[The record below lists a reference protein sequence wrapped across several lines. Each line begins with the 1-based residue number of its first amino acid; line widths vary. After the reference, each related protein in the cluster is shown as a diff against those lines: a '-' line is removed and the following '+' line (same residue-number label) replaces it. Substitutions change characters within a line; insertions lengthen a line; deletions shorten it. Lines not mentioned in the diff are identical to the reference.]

1 MARNYFV
8 DVAKLKGYSP
18 ANHTETVN
26 KRIIGPETVG
36 ASQLEVVLGHV
47 KKNAGALAHS
57 HPGIEQVCYILEG
70 RAMVEVGGQKREIG
84 PGEACFFPAG
94 ERHVFTATTD
104 AVNVLVIYAPPY
116 GENPKNIAR

>member
-1 MARNYFV
+1 M
-8 DVAKLKGYSP
+8 
-18 ANHTETVN
+18 
-26 KRIIGPETVG
+26 
-36 ASQLEVVLGHV
+36 
-47 KKNAGALAHS
+47 
-57 HPGIEQVCYILEG
+57 LEG

-116 GENPKNIAR
+116 GENPKNVAL